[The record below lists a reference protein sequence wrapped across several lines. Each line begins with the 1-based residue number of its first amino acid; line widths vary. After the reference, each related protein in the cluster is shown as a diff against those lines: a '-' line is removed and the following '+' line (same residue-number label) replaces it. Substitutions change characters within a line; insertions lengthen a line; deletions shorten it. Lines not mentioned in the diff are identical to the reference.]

1 MNNPKQS
8 LVWMSLYLAIVLA
21 ICGLIYQPLSQA
33 FTANWVF
40 NGLILAVLLAGIVM
54 SYRQVVR
61 LLPEMQWVARFRT
74 GRGNAYGNVSP
85 KLLKPLARQLGD
97 DLQHE
102 RVTLSPMSLT
112 TLLDGVRSRLDEAR
126 ELSRYM
132 IGLLVFLGLLGTF
145 WGLLGTIDAIGSVIL
160 ELNLG
165 DRPFNEVFRDLQAGL
180 LEPLDGMGTAFSSSL
195 FGLGGSL
202 VLGFL
207 DIQAGHAQNR
217 FFNSLEEW
225 LTGLTHLVDINSD
238 NAHLLTDALSPE
250 ELIEQLQR
258 LEAENRQLK
267 RQLGFTDEP

>member
-8 LVWMSLYLAIVLA
+8 LVWMTVYLGIVLLVCA
-21 ICGLIYQPLSQA
+21 LIYPPLADA
-33 FTANWVF
+33 FMANWVF

-54 SYRQVVR
+54 SYLQVVR
-61 LLPEMQWVARFRT
+61 LLPEMHWVARFRT
-74 GRGNAYGNVSP
+74 GRGNTYGNVNP
-85 KLLKPLARQLGD
+85 RLLKPLARQLGD

-102 RVTLSPMSLT
+102 RVTLSAMSLNT
-112 TLLDGVRSRLDEAR
+112 ILDGIRSRLDESR

-145 WGLLGTIDAIGSVIL
+145 WGLLGTIEAIGRVIL
-160 ELNLG
+160 DLNLG

-207 DIQAGHAQNR
+207 DIQAGQAQNR

-225 LTGLTHLVDINSD
+225 LTGLTHLVDINQMEGD
-238 NAHLLTDALSPE
+238 LGIGQASPE
-250 ELIEQLQR
+250 ELAEQLRR
-258 LEAENRQLK
+258 LEEENRQLK
-267 RQLGFTDEP
+267 RQLGFADKP

>member
-8 LVWMSLYLAIVLA
+8 LVWMSVYLGIVLA
-21 ICGLIYQPLSQA
+21 ICALIYVPLSRA
-33 FTANWVF
+33 FMANWVF

-74 GRGNAYGNVSP
+74 GRGNAYGNVNP

-97 DLQHE
+97 DLQHD
-102 RVTLSPMSLT
+102 RVRLSAISLT

-145 WGLLGTIDAIGSVIL
+145 WGLLGTIDAIGRVIL

-165 DRPFNEVFRDLQAGL
+165 ERPFNEVFADLQAGL
-180 LEPLDGMGTAFSSSL
+180 LEPLQGMGTAFSSSL

-225 LTGLTHLVDINSD
+225 LIGLTQLVDIDSD
-238 NAHLLTDALSPE
+238 ETLLTDALTPE
-250 ELIEQLQR
+250 ELAEQLRR
-258 LEAENRQLK
+258 LDAENRQLK

>member
-21 ICGLIYQPLSQA
+21 ICGLIYQPLSRA
-33 FTANWVF
+33 FMANWVF

-74 GRGNAYGNVSP
+74 GRGNSYGNVTP

-102 RVTLSPMSLT
+102 RVTLSAMSLT

-160 ELNLG
+160 GLNLG
-165 DRPFNEVFRDLQAGL
+165 DRPFNEVFSDLQAGL

-225 LTGLTHLVDINSD
+225 LTGLTQLVEINSE
-238 NAHLLTDALSPE
+238 NAELLTDALTPE
-250 ELIEQLQR
+250 ELAEQLRR

-267 RQLGFTDEP
+267 RQLGFIDEP

>member
-33 FTANWVF
+33 FMANWVF

-85 KLLKPLARQLGD
+85 KLLKALARQLGD

-112 TLLDGVRSRLDEAR
+112 TLLDGIRSRLDEAR

-160 ELNLG
+160 DLNLG

-217 FFNSLEEW
+217 FFNNLEEW

-238 NAHLLTDALSPE
+238 NAQLLTDALSPE
-250 ELIEQLQR
+250 ELIEQMQR